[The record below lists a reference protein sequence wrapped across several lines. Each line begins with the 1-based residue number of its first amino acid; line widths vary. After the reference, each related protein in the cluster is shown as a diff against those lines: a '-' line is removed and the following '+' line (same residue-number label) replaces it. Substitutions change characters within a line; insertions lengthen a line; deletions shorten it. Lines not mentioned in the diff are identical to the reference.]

1 MRGPLRSLWQ
11 LEGTHTSCC
20 NLRNTLRFPLPC
32 ELRPDSPAVTPEH
45 SRACPHDSN
54 GDLTSLRQHERLP
67 EFPVVPGKESQV
79 SSRSS
84 RQTSRCPHQP
94 KMRPFSLAAPREQ
107 SQVPSENSRES
118 LTPIRQLSGAQ
129 RSPSQLKMKAQFP
142 STARLEPRMSQL
154 IRR

>member
-84 RQTSRCPHQP
+84 RQTLRCPHQP

-107 SQVPSENSRES
+107 SQVPSENLRES
-118 LTPIRQLSGAQ
+118 LTRFRQLKGAQ
-129 RSPSQLKMKAQFP
+129 RSPSKLKMKAEFP
-142 STARLEPRMSQL
+142 TTT
-154 IRR
+154 

>member
-1 MRGPLRSLWQ
+1 MRGPLRSPWQ
-11 LEGTHTSCC
+11 LEGTHTSCP

-45 SRACPHDSN
+45 SRARPRNSN

-67 EFPVVPGKESQV
+67 EFPVVPGEESQA
-79 SSRSS
+79 SSHNS
-84 RQTSRCPHQP
+84 RQITRCPRQR

-107 SQVPSENSRES
+107 SQVPSENLRES
-118 LTPIRQLSGAQ
+118 LTRFRQLKGVK
-129 RSPSQLKMKAQFP
+129 RSPSQLEMTAKFP
-142 STARLEPRMSQL
+142 ATTRLEPRVSHL